1 MWQGD
6 VHSSRFLRAPCP
18 VVYLMPDP
26 MTSSFVEIRQ
36 AMPSDLKAWAG
47 MRHALWPTTAAAAHE
62 AELRQQAGSKLFI
75 GFMALQDGAPVGF
88 AEVFV
93 RPFANGCD
101 SRPVPFLEG
110 IWVDPAFRRQ
120 GIARKLVN
128 ACEDWARGRGF
139 REIGSDTEVS
149 NGASLEAHG
158 AWGFK
163 ETERVVYFR
172 KTLD

>member
-1 MWQGD
+1 
-6 VHSSRFLRAPCP
+6 
-18 VVYLMPDP
+18 MPDP
-26 MTSSFVEIRQ
+26 QKSSFVEIRQ
-36 AMPSDLKAWAG
+36 AMPSDIKDWAR
-47 MRHALWPTTAAAAHE
+47 MRHDLWPTTAASAHE
-62 AELRQQAGSKLFI
+62 AELREQAGSKLFV
-75 GFMALQDGAPVGF
+75 GFVALQDGKPIGF
-88 AEVFV
+88 AEIFI

-110 IWVDPAFRRQ
+110 IWVDAAHRRQ

-139 REIGSDTEVS
+139 REIGSDTEQS
-149 NGASLEAHG
+149 NGTSLKAHAG
-158 AWGFK
+158 WGFR